1 MQSLTYS
8 FRIAHLS
15 LTISVKFPQ
24 MRVNFN
30 TLNNFLPRL
39 SEIEK
44 KNIFIIHW
52 LTNFKSLTMK
62 QQCVHYLLSAY

>member
-39 SEIEK
+39 SEMK
-44 KNIFIIHW
+44 KKKPHIYHTLANK
-52 LTNFKSLTMK
+52 L
-62 QQCVHYLLSAY
+62 

>member
-44 KNIFIIHW
+44 KTIFIIHW
-52 LTNFKSLTMK
+52 LTNFK
-62 QQCVHYLLSAY
+62 